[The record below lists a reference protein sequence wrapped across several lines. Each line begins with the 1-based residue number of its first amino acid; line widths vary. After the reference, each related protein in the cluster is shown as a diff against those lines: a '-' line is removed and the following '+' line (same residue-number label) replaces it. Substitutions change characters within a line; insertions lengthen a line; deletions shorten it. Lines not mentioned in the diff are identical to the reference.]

1 MRTALN
7 QPIKRSANIKASNPA
22 LAIKP
27 EFLPD
32 LSAVTVSET
41 TIACTFED
49 GRSVI
54 FPLNW
59 SDKLAMATPEQRQAF
74 EFNAHFI
81 FWDELDEIIGVRN
94 ILFGKKLRWQ

>member
-7 QPIKRSANIKASNPA
+7 PITRTSAKAKQTNPG
-22 LAIKP
+22 LQIKP

-32 LSAVTVSET
+32 LVSVTVSET
-41 TIACTFED
+41 TIACAFDD
-49 GRSVI
+49 GRSVT
-54 FPLNW
+54 FPISW
-59 SDKLAMATPEQRQAF
+59 SDKLAVATPEQRQVF
-74 EFNAHFI
+74 KFNAHFI

>member
-7 QPIKRSANIKASNPA
+7 QPIKRSVNTKSSNPA
-22 LAIKP
+22 LQIKP

-32 LSAVTVSET
+32 LTSVTVSET
-41 TIACTFED
+41 TVACTFED
-49 GRSVI
+49 GRSVT
-54 FPLNW
+54 FPVGW
-59 SDKLAMATPEQRQAF
+59 SDKLAIATPELRQAF

-94 ILFGKKLRWQ
+94 ILFGKKLQWQ

>member
-7 QPIKRSANIKASNPA
+7 QPIKRSANKRSNNPA

-32 LSAVTVSET
+32 LSSVTVSET
-41 TIACTFED
+41 TVACTFED
-49 GRSVI
+49 GRSI
-54 FPLNW
+54 TFPISW
-59 SDKLAMATPEQRQAF
+59 SDKLAVAIPEQRQAF

-81 FWDELDEIIGVRN
+81 FWDELNEIIGVRN

>member
-7 QPIKRSANIKASNPA
+7 PITRNSAKAKPTSPG
-22 LAIKP
+22 LQIKP

-32 LSAVTVSET
+32 LVSVKVTET
-41 TIACTFED
+41 TIVCTFD
-49 GRSVI
+49 DDRSVT
-54 FPLNW
+54 FPISW
-59 SDKLAMATPEQRQAF
+59 SNKLAIATPEQRQAF

-94 ILFGKKLRWQ
+94 ILFGKKLRWH